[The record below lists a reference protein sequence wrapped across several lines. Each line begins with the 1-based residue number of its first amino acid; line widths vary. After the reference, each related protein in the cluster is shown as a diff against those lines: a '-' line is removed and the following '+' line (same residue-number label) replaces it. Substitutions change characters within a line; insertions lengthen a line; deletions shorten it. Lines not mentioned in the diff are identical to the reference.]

1 MNARILP
8 LLAFSVLFAL
18 LGFGIWYIK
27 GHDINEVPSPLIGK
41 PAPEFSLPHLY
52 TPEVFL
58 DSKSLAGKPYLLH
71 VFASWCFVCREEN
84 PVLMSQG
91 KALGITIVGFDYK
104 DDPNDAKL
112 WLQQFG
118 NPYDVVIADEAG
130 KVAIDFG
137 VYGAPESFLVD
148 AKGVI
153 RYKHIGAITPDTI
166 RDEFLPLLEK
176 MKQEKAQ

>member
-1 MNARILP
+1 MNARIVP
-8 LLAFSVLFAL
+8 LLGFSVLFAL

-52 TPEVFL
+52 TPQVFL
-58 DSKSLAGKPYLLH
+58 ESKSLAGKPYLLH

-84 PVLMSQG
+84 PVLMSHG
-91 KALGITIVGFDYK
+91 KALGITLVGFDYK

-118 NPYDVVIADEAG
+118 NPYSVVIADRDG
-130 KVAIDFG
+130 RIAIDFG

-148 AKGVI
+148 GKGII
-153 RYKHIGAITPDTI
+153 RYKRIGAITPEI
-166 RDEFLPLLEK
+166 LAFELKPRLAAMLGENP
-176 MKQEKAQ
+176 

>member
-1 MNARILP
+1 MNARIVP
-8 LLAFSVLFAL
+8 LLGFSVLFAL

-52 TPEVFL
+52 TPQVFL
-58 DSKSLAGKPYLLH
+58 ESKSLAGKPYLLH

-84 PVLMSQG
+84 PVLMSHG
-91 KALGITIVGFDYK
+91 KALGITLVGFDYK

-148 AKGVI
+148 ARGVI

-166 RDEFLPLLEK
+166 RDEFLPLLAK